1 VPGARSIQEEDR
13 VAAEDDTQILNLD
26 PTQMTDLVQ
35 NLARDVAKIL
45 TPNEEILYI
54 AAQNATALSIRQ
66 DCAVATTNR
75 MILYRRD
82 VLGRVSFTNYQWQD
96 VKLSTIKQGVLSSE
110 FQIETIDGHTDS
122 LGNLDKD
129 QAKRLYSY
137 CQQMDQEWRE
147 KRRVRH
153 MEEERARSGGLYM
166 TPPDVHASATKED
179 PVDKLAKAKAMR
191 DKGLI
196 SEVEYDALKAKILS
210 TM

>member
-1 VPGARSIQEEDR
+1 MREEDR
-13 VAAEDDTQILNLD
+13 VAEDDTQMLNLD
-26 PTQMTDLVQ
+26 PTQMTGLIQDL
-35 NLARDVAKIL
+35 AKDVAKIL
-45 TPNEEILYI
+45 TPNEEVLYI

-66 DCAVATTNR
+66 DCVIATTNR
-75 MILYRRD
+75 VILYRRD
-82 VLGRVSFTNYQWQD
+82 ILGRVTFTNYQWQD
-96 VKLSTIKQGVLSSE
+96 VKASTIKQGVLSSE
-110 FQIETIDGHTDS
+110 FQVETIDGQTDS
-122 LGNLDKD
+122 LGNLYKD
-129 QAKRLYSY
+129 QAKRLYSF

-166 TPPDVHASATKED
+166 TPPDVHASSTKED
-179 PVDKLAKAKAMR
+179 PVDKLAKAKTMR